1 MIEDLQAKKKDLRI
15 MNRLFRNVALVSI
28 FSALI
33 GALTSFT
40 DGICASWVPHVGDII
55 SGALA
60 VVQPTLIF
68 TGIFTTLFEIG
79 IQILCSRRLAKG
91 DKKGANQIFSMGIV
105 LAVAVA
111 IILALIFI
119 FAADP
124 ITAICGA
131 TEENHKW
138 AIQYMQGVFICAP
151 LMCLY
156 NVLMPIVNLEGDKRM
171 NYLSTIAIFVVN
183 VGGDVIGV
191 QLFPDYAALALGVA
205 TSLSFAF
212 GSLVLCTHFWIKK
225 KGSVFHFSFK
235 NFTLKPIG
243 EFLLTAGP
251 NCAKVVFIFGRNM
264 IINIV
269 LHGYGD
275 LAFIAYS
282 ATNHI
287 TPFIECITSGLI
299 AACLML
305 SSIFY
310 GEEDRDSL
318 NDLLKIL
325 FRWIFGIVLPLAV
338 FYFFMAPVFATLYG
352 VGIQPRNPVAFNE
365 AVLAMRCDSITIPFV
380 ALNAPFL
387 AIFQGT
393 RRTQYAYIVTALQS
407 FVLPSTL
414 LLALGQ
420 TIPVD
425 HSVTCWPIW
434 VGITAGFVSY
444 SIIHFSYCWIRAR
457 HIGFDVDTLFMLPK
471 EFGCTAEQQTHI
483 TITNVAEASMV
494 SQQVV
499 DFCHKQGV
507 DERRTSHLAA
517 CAEEFAMMMVM
528 SGFIRD
534 TNKRQAKIKK
544 ISERIQRV
552 SDRTAKQKAEKQKT
566 TLRERMGN
574 RRLDSLRERLQQIR
588 HHTCEM
594 RVVYKDDELI
604 LRIRDDCPK
613 FKIGEKTDRI
623 AQSGDS
629 TKNMAIRI
637 IMGLAK
643 DVEYVNMLKVN
654 NLIIKV

>member
-1 MIEDLQAKKKDLRI
+1 MIEDLRAKHKDMRI

-40 DGICASWVPHVGDII
+40 DGICASWVPEVGDII

-68 TGIFTTLFEIG
+68 TSIFTTLFEIG

-91 DKKGANQIFSMGIV
+91 DKKGANQIFAMGVI

-111 IILALIFI
+111 ITLGLIFI
-119 FAADP
+119 IAAEP
-124 ITAICGA
+124 ITSLCGA
-131 TEENHKW
+131 TPDNQKW
-138 AIQYMQGVFICAP
+138 AIQYMRGVFICAP
-151 LMCLY
+151 LMSLY
-156 NVLMPIVNLEGDKRM
+156 NVLMPIVNLEGNKRM

-183 VGGDVIGV
+183 VAGDILGV
-191 QLFPDYAALALGVA
+191 QLFPEHAAFALGVA
-205 TSLSFAF
+205 TSISFAF
-212 GSLVLCTHFWIKK
+212 GSFVLCLHFLIKK
-225 KGSVFHFSFK
+225 NGSAFHFSLK

-243 EFLLTAGP
+243 EFMLTAGP
-251 NCAKVVFIFGRNM
+251 NCAKVIFIFGRNM

-269 LHGYGD
+269 LHSYGD

-310 GEEDRDSL
+310 GEEDKESL
-318 NDLLKIL
+318 NNLLKIL
-325 FRWIFGIVLPLAV
+325 FRWILTIVIPLAI

-352 VGIQPRNPVAFNE
+352 VGIQPRDPVAFNE
-365 AVLAMRCDSITIPFV
+365 AVLAMRCDSLTIPFV

-407 FVLPSTL
+407 FVLPSTML
-414 LLALGQ
+414 LVLGK

-434 VGITAGFVSY
+434 IGITAGFVSY
-444 SIIHFSYCWIRAR
+444 SILHFSYCWIRSR

-471 EFGCTAEQQTHI
+471 DFGCTPEQQTHI
-483 TITNVAEASMV
+483 IITNVEEATKV
-494 SQQVV
+494 SQQVT
-499 DFCHKQGV
+499 DFCQKQGV
-507 DERRTSHLAA
+507 DERRTNHLAA
-517 CAEEFAMMMVM
+517 CAEEFAMMMVT

-534 TNKRQAKIKK
+534 TNKRQAKMRKL
-544 ISERIQRV
+544 SERIQYF
-552 SDRTAKQKAEKQKT
+552 SDQNAKRKGTSQKT
-566 TLRERMGN
+566 SFRER
-574 RRLDSLRERLQQIR
+574 RSAKRIDKLRERLQLIR

-594 RVVYKDDELI
+594 RVVYKNDELV
-604 LRIRDDCPK
+604 LRVRDDCPK
-613 FKIGEKTDRI
+613 FRIGEKSDRI
-623 AQSGDS
+623 AQGADA

-654 NLIIKV
+654 NLIVKV